1 MKAGHM
7 SGAVSIWKL
16 ARLCPPV
23 ARHVFILQPLHH
35 HHLCGL
41 VQKCCLWGGCA
52 SEIEVACLHPVSLG
66 SQLSNYHLDKTEVA
80 HCSLFGTLPLRQK
93 HCHSLCPTG
102 KTSQNVTKHH
112 ITCFAFIPRKIHS
125 TIFKN
130 FDHQTPLIIITWWI
144 LAQNNIYL
152 LHKR

>member
-1 MKAGHM
+1 MKAGRGHM
-7 SGAVSIWKL
+7 SGAVSIWQL
-16 ARLCPPV
+16 ARQPV
-23 ARHVFILQPLHH
+23 FAASGKTRVQRSFCNLFLLILLFVMIFCA
-35 HHLCGL
+35 LM
-41 VQKCCLWGGCA
+41 QKCYLSGIW
-52 SEIEVACLHPVSLG
+52 VACLHPVSLG

-125 TIFKN
+125 TIFEN
-130 FDHQTPLIIITWWI
+130 FDHQTP
-144 LAQNNIYL
+144 
-152 LHKR
+152 